1 MKGSIR
7 PRGCGWGKTQLCVEL
22 REHYGYAIP
31 ISFGAFYRELI
42 PRAYYHY
49 ASIRSGSWILPDDIG
64 LQPRIGNPGELGT
77 REWCRSVWLVEG
89 YRLIPFRIIIASY
102 PNLDLD
108 EGYIP

>member
-1 MKGSIR
+1 MRGSIW
-7 PRGCGWGKTQLCVEL
+7 PHGCGWGKTQLCVEL

-64 LQPRIGNPGELGT
+64 LQPRIGNPGEFDT